1 MFCQTKPKN
10 FCFEFLCSC
19 KTTVLE
25 LSTSLFSDPCHCL
38 HIQFQYLPEAE
49 AVAVS
54 AFLHRLNIC
63 SHCCVWS
70 KELRTGRSHARA
82 TRRLSAG
89 LQLTPNRDPA
99 LTGSSHKLLGLPQN
113 FVKPYLQIKYSL
125 CPATVIKIKR
135 NLANNPLVLHWKPV
149 HLKSAEAWNVEAG
162 SPASPQPF
170 NGLLPTLNVILMI
183 LPLKQW

>member
-54 AFLHRLNIC
+54 VFLHRLNIC

-135 NLANNPLVLHWKPV
+135 NLANNPQCCTESLCTWKVQKPEM
-149 HLKSAEAWNVEAG
+149 LKLEVQRVP
-162 SPASPQPF
+162 SPLMGFCQ
-170 NGLLPTLNVILMI
+170 LLM
-183 LPLKQW
+183 WF